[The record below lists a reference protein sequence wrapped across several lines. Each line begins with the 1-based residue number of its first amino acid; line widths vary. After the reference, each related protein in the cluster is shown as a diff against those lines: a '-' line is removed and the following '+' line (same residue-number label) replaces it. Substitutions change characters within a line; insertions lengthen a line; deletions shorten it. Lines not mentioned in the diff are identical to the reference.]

1 MALTRQC
8 ELAGVTRSTFYA
20 LHLTVE
26 PDELELTL
34 LKEIDAEYT
43 RHPFYGSRKITVYLC
58 GMGHQ
63 VNRKRI
69 RRLMGIL
76 GLAGMAPGP
85 NTSRPS
91 PQHVIYPYL
100 LRGVAVTRPNQVW
113 STDITYIRLARGFV
127 YLAAVIDWYSRKVL
141 SWRLSNTLDSGFC
154 VDCLEQA
161 LQTYGIPEIFN
172 TDQGCQFTS
181 EAFTGVLK
189 AHCISIS
196 MDGRGRALDNIF
208 VERLWRSVKHEDVYL
223 KGYAT
228 VPEAQLGLT
237 DYFLFYNRERT
248 HQSLDYRTPDVAYR
262 TASGGGA
269 RIVDKFKEKETHQG
283 EVEIGAA
290 PFRCG
295 LIGHHLKLDSLLS

>member
-8 ELAGVTRSTFYA
+8 ELAGVPRSTFYA
-20 LHLTVE
+20 PHPVAE

-34 LKEIDAEYT
+34 LSEIDAEYT
-43 RHPFYGSRKITVYLC
+43 RHPFYGSRKMTVYLC
-58 GMGHQ
+58 GRGHQ

-69 RRLMGIL
+69 QRLMGIL

-91 PQHVIYPYL
+91 PQHLIYPYL
-100 LRGVAVTRPNQVW
+100 LRGVVVTRPNQVW

-127 YLAAVIDWYSRKVL
+127 YLVAVIDWYSRKVL
-141 SWRLSNTLDSGFC
+141 SWRLSNTLDSRFC

-161 LQTYGIPEIFN
+161 LRTYGVPEIFN

-189 AHCISIS
+189 AHSIKIS

-208 VERLWRSVKHEDVYL
+208 VERLWRSVKHEDIYL
-223 KGYAT
+223 RGYT
-228 VPEAQLGLT
+228 TMPEVQLGLT
-237 DYFLFYNRERT
+237 EYFLFYNRERM
-248 HQSLDYRTPDVAYR
+248 HQSLDYKTPDVVYR

-269 RIVDKFKEKETHQG
+269 RIVDKYTERKEPQGVLET
-283 EVEIGAA
+283 GAA

-295 LIGHHLKLDSLLS
+295 LTGYHLKLDPLLS